1 MKNIKYI
8 HPTIATIPITPN
20 RLLAGSEAGITKDK
34 NIETNAPLTGGASNS
49 YAKQEEFGEWEEE
62 IE

>member
-8 HPTIATIPITPN
+8 HPTINTIPITPN

-34 NIETNAPLTGGASNS
+34 NIETNAPLTGVEQVIRMPNRKSLGSG
-49 YAKQEEFGEWEEE
+49 KRK
-62 IE
+62 